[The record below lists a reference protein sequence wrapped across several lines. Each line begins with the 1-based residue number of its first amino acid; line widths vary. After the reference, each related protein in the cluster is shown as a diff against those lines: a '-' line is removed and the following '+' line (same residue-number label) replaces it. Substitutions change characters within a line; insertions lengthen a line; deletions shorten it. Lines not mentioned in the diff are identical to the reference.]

1 MVGPLHYLSMYH
13 TLFLLD
19 IPLGLLGYADIRRY
33 ISGEPGDGVT
43 ERGKLLSAIAKA
55 RKDSSGSSVPSLF
68 TLPAGLGIP
77 ADEQFCRHAIR
88 RCYAG
93 RGSPHEM
100 IDTVRL
106 AVAFGRVKHPI
117 SSDQYA
123 EKWFGSDCNA
133 FVGNWLGVSPSLS
146 IRSYFTGYGSGSIP
160 GAVPS
165 VEASRDCVPLKPIAS
180 IADITQGTVLVTH
193 GAPRADTNKTYKH
206 IALVESIA
214 PATGGKHR
222 VELAEWGV
230 PGGYESHHNVHFVK
244 LETTWRNPERKGTAL
259 ISFEDSGKEGL
270 NHRFFLDHRSLNHL
284 PYRGWEVNKQW
295 GV

>member
-1 MVGPLHYLSMYH
+1 MAGPLQYLGRYHSM
-13 TLFLLD
+13 FFVD
-19 IPLGLLGYADIRRY
+19 VPLKLLGYADIRRY
-33 ISGEPGDGVT
+33 ISGEPSDGVV

-55 RKDSSGSSVPSLF
+55 RKDSSGNAVPALF

-77 ADEQFCRHAIR
+77 ANEEFCRHAIR
-88 RCYAG
+88 RSYAG
-93 RGSPHEM
+93 RASPHEM
-100 IDTVRL
+100 IDTIRL

-117 SSDQYA
+117 SADQYA

-146 IRSYFTGYGSGSIP
+146 IRSYLCGYGTGDIP
-160 GAVPS
+160 GSVPS

-180 IADITQGTVLVTH
+180 IEQITQGTVLVTH
-193 GAPRADTNKTYKH
+193 GPPRDGKTFKH

-222 VELAEWGV
+222 IELAEWGAA
-230 PGGYESHHNVHFVK
+230 GGYEAHHNVHYVQI
-244 LETTWRNPERKGTAL
+244 ESSCRNPERKGIAL
-259 ISFEDSGKEGL
+259 LSFEDSGKEGL

>member
-1 MVGPLHYLSMYH
+1 MVGPLQYLSMYH
-13 TLFLLD
+13 SMFISDVPLL
-19 IPLGLLGYADIRRY
+19 LLGYADIRRY
-33 ISGEPGDGVT
+33 ISGEPGSGVE
-43 ERGKLLSAIAKA
+43 ERGELLSAIAKA
-55 RKDSSGSSVPSLF
+55 RKDSSGSAVPSLF

-77 ADEQFCRHAIR
+77 ASEEFCRHAIR

-117 SSDQYA
+117 SAGQYA
-123 EKWFGSDCNA
+123 RKWFGSDCNA

-146 IRSYFTGYGSGSIP
+146 VRSYFTGYGSGAIP
-160 GAVPS
+160 GSVPS

-180 IADITQGTVLVTH
+180 VAAITQGTVVVTF
-193 GAPRADTNKTYKH
+193 GTPREDSDKMYKH

-214 PATGGKHR
+214 PAANGKHR
-222 VELAEWGV
+222 IELAEWGM
-230 PGGYESHHNVHFVK
+230 PGGFDSHHHVIDAK
-244 LETTWRNPERKGTAL
+244 IESTWRSPERKATPL
-259 ISFEDSGKEGL
+259 LSFNDSDKEGAT
-270 NHRFFLDHRSLNHL
+270 HRFFLDHRTLVHL

>member
-1 MVGPLHYLSMYH
+1 MVGPLQYLSMYH
-13 TLFLLD
+13 SMFIADL
-19 IPLGLLGYADIRRY
+19 PLQLLGYADIRRY

-55 RKDSSGSSVPSLF
+55 RKDSSGNSVPNLF
-68 TLPAGLGIP
+68 TLPSGLGLP
-77 ADEQFCRHAIR
+77 ANEEFCRPAIR
-88 RCYAG
+88 RSYAG

-100 IDTVRL
+100 IDTIRL

-117 SSDQYA
+117 SASEYA
-123 EKWFGSDCNA
+123 RKWFGSDCNA

-146 IRSYFTGYGSGSIP
+146 VRSYFTGYGSADIP
-160 GAVPS
+160 GSVPS

-180 IADITQGTVLVTH
+180 PTAITQGTVVVTF
-193 GAPRADTNKTYKH
+193 GTPRPKTVNRYKH

-214 PATGGKHR
+214 PVTGGKHR
-222 VELAEWGV
+222 IELAEWGV
-230 PGGYESHHNVHFVK
+230 PGGFESHHNVFYVK
-244 LETTWRNPERKGTAL
+244 IESTWRNPERLGTPL
-259 ISFEDSGKEGL
+259 LSFNDADKEGAT
-270 NHRFFLDHRSLNHL
+270 HRFFLDHRSLLHL